1 MTSTAGPDFGEIE
14 DAAARLAPFIT
25 RTPMIACRWLSEK
38 TKADVWLKLEMLQL
52 TGSFKLRGALNAV
65 MRMADSSVRNR
76 TLVTASAGNHGVAV
90 AWAARQFG
98 MHARVHVPASA
109 PAAKRDA
116 LVRLGAELIE
126 APDYDAA
133 EARARADAA
142 SSGDVYLSP
151 YDHRDVI
158 AGAATIAMEMLAD
171 RPDLDALVAPIG
183 GGGLLAGTA
192 IAARLLAHRES
203 RTPPVVIGAE
213 AEASPVF
220 SASLAAG
227 QVVEVR
233 VHPTLAD
240 GLAGNMDPHSG
251 TFALVRDHVDRIAV
265 VAEDSIRLAM
275 RGLLEQEH
283 LIVEGASATAIG
295 ALLQGGLD
303 LAGKKVGVI
312 LTGRNVDRD
321 VVLQVLRT

>member
-1 MTSTAGPDFGEIE
+1 MTSTGGPGFADIE
-14 DAAARLAPFIT
+14 AAAARLAPSIT
-25 RTPMIACRWLSEK
+25 RTPMIPCRWLSEK
-38 TKADVWLKLEMLQL
+38 TGSEVWLKLEMLQL

-65 MRMADSSVRNR
+65 IRMADSSVRNR
-76 TLVTASAGNHGVAV
+76 TIVTASAGNHGVAV
-90 AWAARQFG
+90 AWAAKQFG

-116 LVRLGAELIE
+116 LIRLGAELIE

-133 EARARADAA
+133 EARARSEA
-142 SSGDVYLSP
+142 SASGDVYLSP

-158 AGAATIAMEMLAD
+158 AGAATITVEMLAD
-171 RPDLDALVAPIG
+171 RPDLDAIVAPLG

-192 IAARLLAHRES
+192 IAARHLAHRQS

-213 AEASPVF
+213 AQASPVF

-227 QVVEVR
+227 HVVEVQ

-240 GLAGNMDPHSG
+240 GLAGNMDPQSR
-251 TFALVRDHVDRIAV
+251 TFALVRDHVDRVAL
-265 VAEDSIRLAM
+265 VAEDSIRIAM

-283 LIVEGASATAIG
+283 LIVEGASATAVG
-295 ALLQGGLD
+295 ALLQGGLN
-303 LAGKKVGVI
+303 LSGKRVGVI
-312 LTGRNVDRD
+312 LTGRNVDWD
-321 VVLQVLRT
+321 VLRRT